1 MAEDRDGELTVKH
14 GQLSYLQLPALDVA
28 ESAKFYAEVFR
39 WEFVPEYP
47 GGFDASGG
55 LIGALHTDHSPATSG
70 GPTLWLFVE
79 DIDET
84 LGLITSHG
92 GRIVAAVSSEGPRLQ
107 ATFAD
112 PAGNVLG
119 VWQQRTE

>member
-47 GGFDASGG
+47 GASTPQVDSSG
-55 LIGALHTDHSPATSG
+55 LSILTTPRRQAVARLCGYSWRTS
-70 GPTLWLFVE
+70 T
-79 DIDET
+79 
-84 LGLITSHG
+84 
-92 GRIVAAVSSEGPRLQ
+92 RR
-107 ATFAD
+107 
-112 PAGNVLG
+112 
-119 VWQQRTE
+119 